1 MLDDTT
7 IHKNWIVLINQ
18 VILHGKLRKGIG
30 GSTTLSLLEQEILW
44 QESMVE
50 NLIYCERIIDLLNRK
65 GFKPNIKF
73 RLSPEGISPHP
84 HHCHPEQRED
94 RGSPQ
99 PQSSLASA
107 ELLSA
112 FEDDFEERLNMD
124 EKEQPHSDTQLQTP
138 QGNTATCLN
147 VRTSEKMKNYYRDEL
162 KMSQGKAK
170 YYLYEHDCLL
180 FGFYENGNWSFGIKD
195 QGPRPNGKEVSI
207 HSEAGFADGMTNVHV
222 RKAEYPL

>member
-1 MLDDTT
+1 MS
-7 IHKNWIVLINQ
+7 Q
-18 VILHGKLRKGIG
+18 
-30 GSTTLSLLEQEILW
+30 LEQEILW

-73 RLSPEGISPHP
+73 RLSPEGISPHS
-84 HHCHPEQRED
+84 HHCHQELRAN

-107 ELLSA
+107 DSLSG

-124 EKEQPHSDTQLQTP
+124 EEDQLHSDIQHQTP
-138 QGNTATCLN
+138 QGNSSCLN
-147 VRTSEKMKNYYRDEL
+147 VGTSEKMKNYYRDEL

-170 YYLYEHDCLL
+170 YELIFSWVFPMTFRFYRVPKKISLACL
-180 FGFYENGNWSFGIKD
+180 
-195 QGPRPNGKEVSI
+195 
-207 HSEAGFADGMTNVHV
+207 NV
-222 RKAEYPL
+222 